1 MLTTGKMVGFLLTT
15 DYEKAREIY
24 EGKLGFTFVI
34 LNQFAL
40 VMRAGANQV
49 RIVKPATFTP
59 LQSTVLGWEVSDVEA
74 VVGWLAAR
82 GVETEKYPWVADK
95 EHGIWVTPGGD
106 KVAWFKDPDG
116 NVLSVS
122 QHR

>member
-1 MLTTGKMVGFLLTT
+1 MLTNGKMVGFLLTT
-15 DYEKAREIY
+15 DYEKAREFY

-40 VMRAGANQV
+40 VMRAGANLV

-74 VVGWLAAR
+74 VVGWLGAEAVGDGKIFVGCGQGAR
-82 GVETEKYPWVADK
+82 DM
-95 EHGIWVTPGGD
+95 GD
-106 KVAWFKDPDG
+106 AG
-116 NVLSVS
+116 
-122 QHR
+122 RG